1 MRRPL
6 LTLLL
11 LGSCLAAPS
20 AEAAT
25 PPKQPEQGP
34 GGSDYKITE
43 VTKRGIGTASAGT
56 YVFHGAEQAAEPRPV
71 VIFLHSWGAVSPG
84 IYGGWIDHLARKGN
98 LVLFPRFQEVN
109 RSRPA
114 DASTL
119 AATLV
124 KSALEALAD
133 DASARPDLKRVAVIG
148 HSAGVPI
155 ALNLA
160 AGAAESEIPVPKL
173 IFGVMPG
180 GIASSE
186 SERGILLRDLSN
198 IDASTLLIMMS
209 GDRDYL
215 PSDRAARKILQDA
228 TAVPASRK
236 LFMRAASDDHG
247 YPALT
252 AALASPGSPK
262 PDYEATAIKL
272 PPDPPKDP
280 KQKNTWR
287 WSADM
292 ALTGPQTILTQ
303 QLANSGTDTLDYLAY
318 WKTFDMAAAAAFAG
332 RDAAALRRDP
342 KFIDMGSWSDG
353 WPVRRLTADMPKG
366 EGPEEKQERGPRR
379 RLNFAPTET
388 KHSLSEF
395 LSGRS

>member
-1 MRRPL
+1 
-6 LTLLL
+6 
-11 LGSCLAAPS
+11 
-20 AEAAT
+20 
-25 PPKQPEQGP
+25 
-34 GGSDYKITE
+34 
-43 VTKRGIGTASAGT
+43 
-56 YVFHGAEQAAEPRPV
+56 
-71 VIFLHSWGAVSPG
+71 
-84 IYGGWIDHLARKGN
+84 
-98 LVLFPRFQEVN
+98 
-109 RSRPA
+109 
-114 DASTL
+114 
-119 AATLV
+119 
-124 KSALEALAD
+124 
-133 DASARPDLKRVAVIG
+133 
-148 HSAGVPI
+148 
-155 ALNLA
+155 
-160 AGAAESEIPVPKL
+160 
-173 IFGVMPG
+173 
-180 GIASSE
+180 
-186 SERGILLRDLSN
+186 
-198 IDASTLLIMMS
+198 MMS

-215 PSDRAARKILQDA
+215 PIDRAARKILQET
-228 TAVPASRK
+228 TAIPANRK

-262 PDYEATAIKL
+262 ADYNASAIKL

-342 KFIDMGSWSDG
+342 KFIDMGTWSDG
-353 WPVRRLTADMPKG
+353 WPVRRLSADMPKV
-366 EGPEEKQERGPRR
+366 EGQEEKQERGPRR